1 MQQCWDDRLGSF
13 IYRDLESGLSPD
25 RELFYPGRVQRELT
39 IGKAFLKPQRL
50 QLHLFAADEHTR
62 ACIIRLKG
70 TDPKGS
76 PIEEIIKS
84 SDLRWV
90 LGKAHPTSLSLY
102 QSIQSITF
110 DGLQPEDRFVLET
123 ADFSQPDISCLLP
136 LLTQSATPEMI
147 EGIIAN
153 PALMAE
159 NERLFGLAET
169 WKGRHELPP
178 ALTVRINVLWNTL
191 IIEGLLRSGQT
202 ELAADL
208 FTHLMTT
215 ITAGLA
221 HHDGFFPF
229 YNKGDDCRR
238 ETGMPLPGWHPWGC
252 CWNWQGFGSSRQTE

>member
-1 MQQCWDDRLGSF
+1 M
-13 IYRDLESGLSPD
+13 
-25 RELFYPGRVQRELT
+25 
-39 IGKAFLKPQRL
+39 
-50 QLHLFAADEHTR
+50 HLFAADEHTR

-90 LGKAHPTSLSLY
+90 LGKAHPTSLNLY

-110 DGLQPEDRFVLET
+110 NGLQPEDRFVLET

-169 WKGRHELPP
+169 WKGVTSCHQRSRFASMCFGTHSSLRDCS
-178 ALTVRINVLWNTL
+178 ALAKQSLQRISTP
-191 IIEGLLRSGQT
+191 T
-202 ELAADL
+202 
-208 FTHLMTT
+208 
-215 ITAGLA
+215 
-221 HHDGFFPF
+221 
-229 YNKGDDCRR
+229 
-238 ETGMPLPGWHPWGC
+238 
-252 CWNWQGFGSSRQTE
+252 